1 MTNQEQV
8 QQLRQRLFEMA
19 VNRDK
24 ARVERA
30 KTLAPYRN
38 LAISV
43 IVTTMKSAP
52 SEIAFEAAKYVL
64 EETESR
70 YPDASEEIAIE
81 NQIEGL
87 LSQEGQ

>member
-24 ARVERA
+24 ARVERT

-38 LAISV
+38 RAIWV
-43 IVTTMKSAP
+43 IVATMKSAP
-52 SEIAFEAAKYVL
+52 SEIAFEAARYVL
-64 EETESR
+64 ETTESR
-70 YPDASEEIAIE
+70 YLESAEELAIE
-81 NQIEGL
+81 NQIEDL